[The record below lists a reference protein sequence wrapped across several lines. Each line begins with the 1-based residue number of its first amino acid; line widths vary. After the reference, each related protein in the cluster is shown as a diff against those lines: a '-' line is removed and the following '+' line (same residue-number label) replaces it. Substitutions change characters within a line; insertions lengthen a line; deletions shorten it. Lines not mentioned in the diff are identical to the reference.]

1 MPRPL
6 GVPKES
12 HGKDWVAL
20 VLTIGL
26 CTGVNCLTIA
36 VLYDAIFSEGPGL
49 SENATQIL
57 VAAFGGM
64 IGVIGSYIGY
74 RAGTIDRKTDTRQ
87 PIDNASPP
95 VVKPESEATD
105 LPE

>member
-1 MPRPL
+1 MARPL
-6 GVPKES
+6 GKPTES

-20 VLTIGL
+20 VLTVGL
-26 CTGVNCLTIA
+26 CTAINSLTIA
-36 VLYDAIFSEGPGL
+36 VLWDAIVGEQPGL

-57 VAAFGGM
+57 VASFGGM

-74 RAGTIDRKTDTRQ
+74 RAGSIDKRTEAESS
-87 PIDNASPP
+87 IDNGGPP
-95 VVKPESEATD
+95 VIQSKSEATD